1 MFLLTTAFFIPEMIK
16 LKKILCPIDFSE
28 CSLYA
33 LSYAT
38 DLSSKE
44 HASLYL
50 IHVIET
56 HISGIG
62 DIMKQIDLLLDD
74 KQIDNLRIQ
83 LINLIP
89 NDIRSNIHTEPIVE
103 KGIPFVEI
111 IKTAKDKQ
119 VDLIVM
125 GTHGRTGLE
134 HILIGSVAERVI
146 QRAPCPV
153 LSISLPKQ
161 LFTMP

>member
-1 MFLLTTAFFIPEMIK
+1 MIT
-16 LKKILCPIDFSE
+16 LKKILCSIDFSE
-28 CSLYA
+28 CSTYA
-33 LSYAT
+33 LSYAI
-38 DLSSKE
+38 DLSAKE

-56 HISGIG
+56 HMSDIG
-62 DIMKQIDLLLDD
+62 DIVKQIDLLLDD
-74 KQIDNLRIQ
+74 KQIDNLKMR

-89 NDIRSNIHTEPIVE
+89 VDIRPNIHIEPIVE

-111 IKTAKDKQ
+111 IRTAKDKQ

-125 GTHGRTGLE
+125 GTHGKTGLE

-153 LSISLPKQ
+153 LSIRLPKQ
-161 LFTMP
+161 VFSMP

>member
-1 MFLLTTAFFIPEMIK
+1 MIK
-16 LKKILCPIDFSE
+16 LKKILCPIDFSA
-28 CSLYA
+28 CSIHA
-33 LSYAT
+33 LSYAI
-38 DLSSKE
+38 DLSLKD

-50 IHVIET
+50 IYVIET
-56 HISGIG
+56 YMNDIG
-62 DIMKQIDLLLDD
+62 DILKQIDLLLDE
-74 KQIDNLRIQ
+74 QQTDNLKMR

-89 NDIRSNIHTEPIVE
+89 NDIQKNIRINTRVV

-111 IKTAKDKQ
+111 IKATKDNQ

-125 GTHGRTGLE
+125 GTHGKTGLE

-153 LSISLPKQ
+153 LSVRLPK
-161 LFTMP
+161 

>member
-1 MFLLTTAFFIPEMIK
+1 MIK
-16 LKKILCPIDFSE
+16 LNKILCPVDFSE

-33 LSYAT
+33 LNYAI
-38 DLSSKE
+38 DLSYRE
-44 HASLYL
+44 HAALYL
-50 IHVIET
+50 IHVVET
-56 HISGIG
+56 HISDFG

-74 KQIDNLRIQ
+74 QQINNLRMQ

-89 NDIRSNIHTEPIVE
+89 DDMRPNIHAEPIVE
-103 KGIPFVEI
+103 KGVPFVEI
-111 IKTAKDKQ
+111 IKAARDKQ
-119 VDLIVM
+119 VDLIAM

-153 LSISLPKQ
+153 LSIRLPK
-161 LFTMP
+161 

>member
-1 MFLLTTAFFIPEMIK
+1 MIK

-33 LSYAT
+33 LSYAI
-38 DLSSKE
+38 DLSVKE

-56 HISGIG
+56 HISDIG

-74 KQIDNLRIQ
+74 KQINNLRMQ

-89 NDIRSNIHTEPIVE
+89 DDIRSNIHTEPIVE

-146 QRAPCPV
+146 QKSPCPV
-153 LSISLPKQ
+153 LSIRLPKQ
-161 LFTMP
+161 VFSMP